1 MPKIKM
7 IIGLGNVGA
16 KYALTRH
23 NVGFLFVDALAHT
36 FNFDGFKEKFKG
48 EFSKVTIDS
57 DPVILLKPHTFMNL
71 SGQSVQPAMQFFKIK
86 PEELF
91 VVHDDIDLKFSEVKI
106 KCGGGDA
113 GHNGLKDITRAIG
126 KDYWRLRI
134 GVGRPEFGDVSDYVL
149 QKFSKEQLD
158 SLVPLL
164 EKLVDQTP
172 TLITDCNLGSL
183 S

>member
-1 MPKIKM
+1 MSQIKL
-7 IIGLGNVGA
+7 IVGLGNVGA

-23 NVGFLFVDALAHT
+23 NVGFLFVDALAQT
-36 FNFDGFKEKFKG
+36 FDFDGFKSKFKG
-48 EFSKVTIDS
+48 EFSKGFIENNSEV
-57 DPVILLKPHTFMNL
+57 LLKPHTFMNL

-86 PEELF
+86 PEELL
-91 VVHDDIDLKFSEVKI
+91 VVHDDIDLKFSDVRLKQ
-106 KCGGGDA
+106 GGGDA

-134 GVGRPEFGDVSDYVL
+134 GVGRPEFGEVSDYVL

-158 SLVPLL
+158 ALVPLI

-172 TLITDCNLGSL
+172 QLIKEQKL
-183 S
+183 

>member
-1 MPKIKM
+1 MSKIKL
-7 IIGLGNVGA
+7 IVGLGNVGG

-23 NVGFLFVDALAHT
+23 NVGFLFVDALAQT
-36 FNFDGFKEKFKG
+36 FDFSGFKEKFKG
-48 EFSKVTIDS
+48 EFSKGRIDS
-57 DPVILLKPHTFMNL
+57 HPEILLKPHTFMNL

-86 PEELF
+86 PEELL
-91 VVHDDIDLKFSEVKI
+91 VVHDDIDLKFAEVKI

-113 GHNGLKDITRAIG
+113 GHNGLKDITRTIG

-134 GVGRPEFGDVSDYVL
+134 GIGRPEFGEISDYVL

-158 SLVPLL
+158 SLIPLL

-172 TLITDCNLGSL
+172 GLITDQNI
-183 S
+183 